1 MFSLKSVFLDF
12 KCAIL
17 DITKE
22 ENFFVEVEMEEERF
36 ERIVKQ
42 TMKDYPNFTFKIY
55 KSSKSSSKYLIIKD
69 DLEFMKS
76 LRVSDHRNFSSRSF
90 DKEMVAPK
98 IKEKVLKKTIVNL
111 CESLKRKRLGF
122 LLYGVSLKLEQK
134 IFT

>member
-1 MFSLKSVFLDF
+1 
-12 KCAIL
+12 
-17 DITKE
+17 
-22 ENFFVEVEMEEERF
+22 MEEERF

-76 LRVSDHRNFSSRSF
+76 LRVSDHRNFSSRDF

-111 CESLKRKRLGF
+111 CESLKRKRLRF
-122 LLYGVSLKLEQK
+122 LLYGVSLQLEQRS
-134 IFT
+134 FA